1 MIRTLILEYLKDQ
14 MTKFN
19 LRTSITSKV
28 FKNPEMLDEYSHI
41 LEELDPE
48 QLSIL
53 HDDVKLEELYITQ
66 NSHKFKEKKFRISLL
81 EGSFGQR
88 NFNTFCQKIGIKSIS
103 LNASES
109 QKKKFIEK
117 LAQFQWS
124 NDNTTRQF
132 IEAFDLDEGFI
143 PLGKKEKNIE
153 LIEKPEIPYY
163 PMLVYQI
170 EIYDQAKK
178 KLWIPSERRIIRVP
192 TGGGKTKI
200 AMEIITDFFNENTDA
215 KILWLAHSQE
225 LLEQATKEFIKNWS
239 VRGLKSI
246 HLNRAWGTNSVKSD
260 INGSELIVGG
270 LQKLIS
276 FYKNKGKIKA
286 DLIIFD
292 EAHHSAA
299 KEYLKVIEKSSKIS
313 TRLLGLTATP
323 ARGEEDET
331 QKLASIFNDNP
342 PIAIDTHDKYQTP
355 IQFLQKIGMLSKLKF
370 KILSIPKFPR
380 SIFTDQ
386 DFKKIKKC
394 EEYDKELLI
403 KIGQIRARNRRIL
416 KHLLELNDQGK
427 QVLYFGPSVEQSKLM
442 TLLLSTFN
450 VKVGVVDK
458 DTPKEYRAE
467 LIKKFHEKKI
477 NFLLNYEV
485 FTSGFDSPKV
495 DTVFIAR
502 PTKSSN
508 TLLQMMGR
516 GMRGPKAQGTSS
528 CDIVYVQDS
537 VLEEFQNFEKL
548 YKSYDEYY
556 EQEKLTE

>member
-1 MIRTLILEYLKDQ
+1 

-19 LRTSITSKV
+19 IRTAITSKV
-28 FKNPEMLDEYSHI
+28 FKNSEMVEEYSRI
-41 LEELDPE
+41 LEELDPD

-53 HDDVKLEELYITQ
+53 YDDVKLEELYIAQ
-66 NSHKFKEKKFRISLL
+66 NSHKFKEKKFRVLLL

-88 NFNTFCQKIGIKSIS
+88 NFNTFCQKIGITSIPR
-103 LNASES
+103 NTSES

-117 LAQFQWS
+117 IAQFQWS

-143 PLGKKEKNIE
+143 PLSKKEKDLE
-153 LIEKPEIPYY
+153 LIENPRVAYY
-163 PMLVYQI
+163 SMLVYQI

-178 KLWIPSERRIIRVP
+178 KLWIPSEKRIIRVP

-200 AMEIITDFFNENTDA
+200 AMEIVTDFFNEHTDA

-225 LLEQATKEFIKNWS
+225 LLEQATKEFIKNWR
-239 VRGLKSI
+239 VRGLKPI
-246 HLNRAWGTNSVKSD
+246 HLNRAWGTNSVKPD
-260 INGSELIVGG
+260 ITGPELIVAG

-299 KEYLKVIEKSSKIS
+299 KEYLKVIEKSSKIP

-331 QKLASIFNDNP
+331 QKLANIFNDNP
-342 PIAIDTHDKYQTP
+342 PITIDTHDKYLTP

-370 KILSIPKFPR
+370 KILSIPKFQN
-380 SIFTDQ
+380 SIFTNLES
-386 DFKKIKKC
+386 KKLKGSQ
-394 EEYDKELLI
+394 EYDRELLI
-403 KIGQIRARNRRIL
+403 KIGQIRARNKRIL
-416 KHLLELNDQGK
+416 KHLLELNEQGK

-442 TLLLSTFN
+442 ALLLSTFN

-458 DTPKEYRAE
+458 DTPREYRTE

-537 VLEEFQNFEKL
+537 VLEEFQNFEK
-548 YKSYDEYY
+548 
-556 EQEKLTE
+556 